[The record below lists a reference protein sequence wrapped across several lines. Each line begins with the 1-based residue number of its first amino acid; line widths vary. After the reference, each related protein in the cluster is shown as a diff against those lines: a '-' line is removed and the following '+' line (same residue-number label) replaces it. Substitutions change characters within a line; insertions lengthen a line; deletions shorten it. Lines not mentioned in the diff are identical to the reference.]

1 MVDIYMSQKMLVS
14 SAPFTSA
21 LENEL
26 LPDRPFNFITLPAL
40 FQTFSCGQKLIS
52 EYKLT
57 EALH

>member
-1 MVDIYMSQKMLVS
+1 MLVS